1 MKPININKKLIK
13 YLKDKRVLVYF
24 LKKYNP
30 TTPITSINGDDI
42 LRTVFTDFFF
52 EYAKRKKIYNAFM
65 QEIIKQHGNHEI
77 APRVGPLPHVFNI
90 IDYSLSWRD
99 TKQGYEFWHTQHI
112 QWRKYFKKMLNIN
125 HELRLLGII
134 E

>member
-1 MKPININKKLIK
+1 MDKKLIK
-13 YLKDKRVLVYF
+13 YLKDKRALVYF

-30 TTPITSINGDDI
+30 IAPFTSINNDDI

-65 QEIIKQHGNHEI
+65 QEIIKQNGNHEV
-77 APRVGPLPHVFNI
+77 AKHVFNI
-90 IDYSLSWRD
+90 IDYSLSWRE

-112 QWRKYFKKMLNIN
+112 QWRKYFKKMLNIK
-125 HELRLLGII
+125 
-134 E
+134 

>member
-1 MKPININKKLIK
+1 MKQINMDKKLIK

-30 TTPITSINGDDI
+30 IAPFTSINNDDI
-42 LRTVFTDFFF
+42 LRTIFTDFFF

-65 QEIIKQHGNHEI
+65 QEIIKQNGNHEV
-77 APRVGPLPHVFNI
+77 AKHVFNI
-90 IDYSLSWRD
+90 IDYSLSWRE

-125 HELRLLGII
+125 NTNKQ
-134 E
+134 